1 MAKNPFKKG
10 NVVDTLISVG
20 VGGAGNVAADYII
33 NSIQK
38 DATEPWSPDTI
49 NLGKFIIGSVGSA
62 MVSNKYAKALMDGF
76 AVVGA
81 SNYIS
86 SLMAESTDAAQGTAA
101 QGTAGVPAGTIGR
114 TRYVAP
120 RRTYARR
127 FAGKASG
134 VPEGTIGNLIG

>member
-33 NSIQK
+33 KSV
-38 DATEPWSPDTI
+38 DSLATLEPSTI

-81 SNYIS
+81 SNFIS
-86 SLMAESTDAAQGTAA
+86 SYML
-101 QGTAGVPAGTIGR
+101 
-114 TRYVAP
+114 
-120 RRTYARR
+120 
-127 FAGKASG
+127 
-134 VPEGTIGNLIG
+134 LIR

>member
-10 NVVDTLISVG
+10 NVVDTLINVG

-33 NSIQK
+33 DSIQK
-38 DATEPWSPDTI
+38 DAKEPWSQDTI

-86 SLMAESTDAAQGTAA
+86 SLMAESQTTS
-101 QGTAGVPAGTIGR
+101 GVPAGTIGR
-114 TRYVAP
+114 ARYIAP

-127 FAGKASG
+127 FAGKTSG
-134 VPEGTIGNLIG
+134 VPEGTIANVIG

>member
-10 NVVDTLISVG
+10 NVVDTLINVG

-33 NSIQK
+33 DSIQK
-38 DATEPWSPDTI
+38 DAKEPWSPDTI

-86 SLMAESTDAAQGTAA
+86 SLMAESQTTS
-101 QGTAGVPAGTIGR
+101 GVPAGTIGR
-114 TRYVAP
+114 ARYVAP
-120 RRTYARR
+120 RKTYARR

-134 VPEGTIGNLIG
+134 VPEGTIANVIG

>member
-1 MAKNPFKKG
+1 MAKNPFKKN
-10 NVVDTLISVG
+10 NVVDTLINVG

-33 NSIQK
+33 DSIQK
-38 DATEPWSPDTI
+38 DAKEPWSPDTI

-86 SLMAESTDAAQGTAA
+86 SLMAESQTTS
-101 QGTAGVPAGTIGR
+101 GVPAGTIGR
-114 TRYVAP
+114 ARYIAP
-120 RRTYARR
+120 RRGGARGFVSR
-127 FAGKASG
+127 KMSG
-134 VPEGTIGNLIG
+134 VPAGTIASTVIG

>member
-10 NVVDTLISVG
+10 NVVDTLINVG

-33 NSIQK
+33 DSIQK
-38 DATEPWSPDTI
+38 DAKEPWSPDTI

-86 SLMAESTDAAQGTAA
+86 SLMADSAAPA

-114 TRYVAP
+114 ARYIAP

-134 VPEGTIGNLIG
+134 VPEGTIANVIG

>member
-10 NVVDTLISVG
+10 NVVDTLINVG

-33 NSIQK
+33 DSIQK
-38 DATEPWSPDTI
+38 DAKEPWSPDTI

-86 SLMAESTDAAQGTAA
+86 SLMAESQTTS
-101 QGTAGVPAGTIGR
+101 GVPAGTIGR
-114 TRYVAP
+114 ARYIAP

-127 FAGKASG
+127 FAGKTSG
-134 VPEGTIGNLIG
+134 VPEGTIANVIG

>member
-10 NVVDTLISVG
+10 NVVDTLINVG

-33 NSIQK
+33 DSIQK
-38 DATEPWSPDTI
+38 DAKEPWSPDTI

-86 SLMAESTDAAQGTAA
+86 SLMADSQTTS
-101 QGTAGVPAGTIGR
+101 GVPAGTIGR
-114 TRYVAP
+114 ARYIAP

-127 FAGKASG
+127 FAGKTSG
-134 VPEGTIGNLIG
+134 VPTDTVSNIMQ

>member
-10 NVVDTLISVG
+10 NVVDTLINVG

-33 NSIQK
+33 DSIQK
-38 DATEPWSPDTI
+38 DAKEPWSPDTI

-86 SLMAESTDAAQGTAA
+86 SLMAESQTTS
-101 QGTAGVPAGTIGR
+101 GVPAGTIGR
-114 TRYVAP
+114 ARYIAP

-127 FAGKASG
+127 FAGKTSG
-134 VPEGTIGNLIG
+134 VPTDTVSNIMQ

>member
-10 NVVDTLISVG
+10 NVVDTLINVG

-33 NSIQK
+33 DSIQK
-38 DATEPWSPDTI
+38 DAKEPWSPDTI

-86 SLMAESTDAAQGTAA
+86 SLMAESQTTS
-101 QGTAGVPAGTIGR
+101 GVPAGTIGR
-114 TRYVAP
+114 ARYIAP
-120 RRTYARR
+120 RKSYARR
-127 FAGKASG
+127 FAGKTSG
-134 VPEGTIGNLIG
+134 VPAETISNIMQ

>member
-1 MAKNPFKKG
+1 MAKNPFKTK
-10 NVVDTLISVG
+10 NVVDTLINVG

-33 NSIQK
+33 DSIQK
-38 DATEPWSPDTI
+38 DAKEPWSPDTI

-86 SLMAESTDAAQGTAA
+86 SLMAESETTS
-101 QGTAGVPAGTIGR
+101 GVPAGTIGR
-114 TRYVAP
+114 VRYVAP
-120 RRTYARR
+120 RRGAARGFVAR
-127 FAGKASG
+127 KMSG
-134 VPEGTIGNLIG
+134 VPSGTISSVIG

>member
-10 NVVDTLISVG
+10 NVVDTLINVG
-20 VGGAGNVAADYII
+20 VGGAGNVAADYL
-33 NSIQK
+33 IQNVDMLK
-38 DATEPWSPDTI
+38 SLDAETI
-49 NLGKFIIGSVGSA
+49 NLGKFVVGSVGSA

-86 SLMAESTDAAQGTAA
+86 SLMAESTVS

-114 TRYVAP
+114 ARYIAP
-120 RRTYARR
+120 RRNYARR
-127 FAGKASG
+127 FVSKTSG

>member
-10 NVVDTLISVG
+10 NVVDTLINVG

-33 NSIQK
+33 DSIQK
-38 DATEPWSPDTI
+38 DAKEPWSPDTI

-86 SLMAESTDAAQGTAA
+86 SLIAESQTTS
-101 QGTAGVPAGTIGR
+101 GVPAGTIGR
-114 TRYVAP
+114 ARYIAP
-120 RRTYARR
+120 RKSYARR
-127 FAGKASG
+127 FAGKTSG
-134 VPEGTIGNLIG
+134 VPTETVSNIMQ

>member
-10 NVVDTLISVG
+10 NVVDTLINVG

-33 NSIQK
+33 DSIQK
-38 DATEPWSPDTI
+38 DAKEPWSPDTI

-86 SLMAESTDAAQGTAA
+86 SLMAESQTTS
-101 QGTAGVPAGTIGR
+101 GVPAGTIGR
-114 TRYVAP
+114 ARYIAP
-120 RRTYARR
+120 RKNYARR
-127 FAGKASG
+127 FVGKTSG
-134 VPEGTIGNLIG
+134 VPEGTIANVIG

>member
-10 NVVDTLISVG
+10 NVVDTLINVG

-33 NSIQK
+33 DSIQK
-38 DATEPWSPDTI
+38 DAKEPWSPDTI

-86 SLMAESTDAAQGTAA
+86 SLIAESQTTS
-101 QGTAGVPAGTIGR
+101 GVPAGTIGR
-114 TRYVAP
+114 ARYIAP

-127 FAGKASG
+127 FAGKTSG
-134 VPEGTIGNLIG
+134 VPTETVSNIMQ

>member
-62 MVSNKYAKALMDGF
+62 MVSNRYAKALMDGF

-86 SLMAESTDAAQGTAA
+86 TLMAETPAPSSPEA
-101 QGTAGVPAGTIGR
+101 TAGVPYGTIGR
-114 TRYVAP
+114 ARYVAP
-120 RRTYARR
+120 RARYARS
-127 FAGKASG
+127 FATKTSG
-134 VPEGTIGNLIG
+134 VPNGTIGNLIG

>member
-10 NVVDTLISVG
+10 NVVDTLINVG

-33 NSIQK
+33 DSIQK
-38 DATEPWSPDTI
+38 DAKEPWSPDTI

-86 SLMAESTDAAQGTAA
+86 SLIAESQTTS
-101 QGTAGVPAGTIGR
+101 GVPAGTIGR
-114 TRYVAP
+114 ARYIAP
-120 RRTYARR
+120 RKSFARR
-127 FAGKASG
+127 FAGKTSG
-134 VPEGTIGNLIG
+134 VPTETVSNIMQ

>member
-10 NVVDTLISVG
+10 NVVDTLINVG

-33 NSIQK
+33 DSIQK
-38 DATEPWSPDTI
+38 DAKEPWSPDTI

-86 SLMAESTDAAQGTAA
+86 SLMAESQTTS
-101 QGTAGVPAGTIGR
+101 GVPAGTIGR
-114 TRYVAP
+114 ARYIAP

-127 FAGKASG
+127 FAGKTSG
-134 VPEGTIGNLIG
+134 VPTETVSNIMQ

>member
-10 NVVDTLISVG
+10 NVVDTLINVG

-33 NSIQK
+33 DSIQK
-38 DATEPWSPDTI
+38 DAKEPWSPDTI

-86 SLMAESTDAAQGTAA
+86 SLIAESQTTS
-101 QGTAGVPAGTIGR
+101 GVPAGTIGR
-114 TRYVAP
+114 ARYIAP
-120 RRTYARR
+120 LKSYARR
-127 FAGKASG
+127 FAGKTSG
-134 VPEGTIGNLIG
+134 VPTETVSNIMQ

>member
-10 NVVDTLISVG
+10 NVVDTLINVG

-33 NSIQK
+33 DSIQK
-38 DATEPWSPDTI
+38 DAKEPWSPDTI

-86 SLMAESTDAAQGTAA
+86 SLMADQTTS
-101 QGTAGVPAGTIGR
+101 GVPAGTIGR
-114 TRYVAP
+114 ARYIAP
-120 RRTYARR
+120 RRAYARR
-127 FAGKASG
+127 FAGKTSG
-134 VPEGTIGNLIG
+134 VPTETVSNIMQ

>member
-10 NVVDTLISVG
+10 NVVDTLINVG
-20 VGGAGNVAADYII
+20 VGGAGNVAADYLI
-33 NSIQK
+33 NNVDMLKSL
-38 DATEPWSPDTI
+38 DADTI
-49 NLGKFIIGSVGSA
+49 NLGKFVVGSVGSA
-62 MVSNKYAKALMDGF
+62 MVSNKYVKALMDGF

-86 SLMAESTDAAQGTAA
+86 SLMADQTTS
-101 QGTAGVPAGTIGR
+101 GVPAGTIGR
-114 TRYVAP
+114 ARYIAP

-134 VPEGTIGNLIG
+134 VPEGTIANVIG